1 MTVMSYCWAHYI
13 TLHNEGKMVEI
24 IGGNVIQNA
33 AFGNEAFAVPFVG
46 IETATAGFGGAHP
59 PIFIVTNFPV
69 LAATVSFEREF
80 TEGDAEVFYT
90 FRDERSAARIR
101 VRQPIEE
108 GLNGFFVDFGQ
119 EVGFNEP
126 FTLRFNWMAVGQKE

>member
-1 MTVMSYCWAHYI
+1 MA
-13 TLHNEGKMVEI
+13 EI
-24 IGGNVIQNA
+24 IGGKVIQGA
-33 AFGNEAFAVPFVG
+33 AFGNEAFAVPIVG
-46 IETATAGFGGAHP
+46 IETASPGFGGSHP
-59 PIFIVTNFPV
+59 PVFIFTDFPV

-101 VRQPIEE
+101 VREPIDPAD
-108 GLNGFFVDFGQ
+108 LGFFVDFGQ

-126 FTLRFNWMAVGQKE
+126 FVLRFNWMAVGQKE